1 MSAKKIIILLLIA
14 GVAAAG
20 VFASG
25 NREDEPGNVRPDW
38 RRMPRGEA
46 PEFSEETI
54 TVTGQLYFE
63 NRMHPELKSG
73 ADEYELLVPRFRAY
87 ELDLEDGQ
95 TVTVEGYAVEGMPCY
110 GWEDEEHDE
119 LHIWVTKAV
128 IDGEEYDL
136 EGGPRMDPRWGM
148 MGSGWGRHGGMM
160 GPGRRPF
167 GGDDSRD
174 WGRRM

>member
-1 MSAKKIIILLLIA
+1 MP
-14 GVAAAG
+14 
-20 VFASG
+20 
-25 NREDEPGNVRPDW
+25 RED
-38 RRMPRGEA
+38 A
-46 PEFSEETI
+46 PELSEETI

-73 ADEYELLVPRFRAY
+73 GEEYELLVPHFYVY
-87 ELDLEDGQ
+87 ELDLEEGQ

-110 GWEDEEHDE
+110 EYEEEEE

-136 EGGPRMDPRWGM
+136 EAGPRWGSRWGM
-148 MGSGWGRHGGMM
+148 MGHHGGPGRGMM
-160 GPGRRPF
+160 GPNRRPY
-167 GGDDSRD
+167 GYGDKRD